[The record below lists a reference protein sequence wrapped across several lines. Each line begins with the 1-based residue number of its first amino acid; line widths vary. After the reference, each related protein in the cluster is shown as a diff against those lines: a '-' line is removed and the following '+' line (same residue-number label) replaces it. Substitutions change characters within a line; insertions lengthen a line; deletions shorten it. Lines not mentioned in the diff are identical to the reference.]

1 MSEIYTVVTIKA
13 REKIAKAHVGTD
25 TPTVITH
32 VGFGTGGH
40 NPITAVPTP
49 PTGEETAVSGEV
61 VKKAIDSIT
70 FTAPATAVALGI
82 LDFSEGNG
90 ENISAYGFYDAD
102 GDLVVLTHT
111 VPTPKTAGDR
121 IKYEWEDVF

>member
-1 MSEIYTVVTIKA
+1 MSEIYTVTTIKA
-13 REKIAKAHVGTD
+13 REKIAKARNGTD
-25 TPTVITH
+25 VVTAITH

-40 NPITAVPTP
+40 NPITAVPTT

-70 FTAPATAVALGI
+70 FTAPATNTVLGI
-82 LDFSEGNG
+82 LDFLEGNG

-102 GDLVVLTHT
+102 DDLVVLTHT
-111 VPTPKTAGDR
+111 VPTPKTSADR